1 VPPQPNISYYANPK
15 VDALL
20 DASETE
26 LDPEKRQAALVEAQ
40 TLIAADM
47 PVLWIEYP
55 VQFWPMNAAITGYE
69 LSPLW
74 AWDCF
79 TRDLRP
85 A

>member
-1 VPPQPNISYYANPK
+1 
-15 VDALL
+15 
-20 DASETE
+20 
-26 LDPEKRQAALVEAQ
+26 
-40 TLIAADM
+40 LIAADM

-69 LSPLW
+69 LGPLW